1 MGLTKAVT
9 PTRVFF
15 DSSAFAKRYV
25 DEAGTAE
32 VLEWCD
38 KATELALSV
47 IAVPELVSAFRRL
60 VRENRLTERQ
70 YAQIKADLRADLV
83 DALLCET
90 SPQVVQRAIDALET
104 VPLRGM
110 DAVHIGSALV
120 CGADVFV
127 SSDARQSAAASRFGL
142 RVVTV

>member
-1 MGLTKAVT
+1 M
-9 PTRVFF
+9 RVFF

-38 KATELALSV
+38 EATELALSV

-60 VRENRLTERQ
+60 VREKRLTEKQ
-70 YAQIKADLRADLV
+70 YAQLKADLRADLV
-83 DALLCET
+83 DALLCDT
-90 SPQVVQRAIDALET
+90 SPQVVQRAIDALEV

-110 DAVHIGSALV
+110 DAVHVGSALV
-120 CGADVFV
+120 CGADIFV
-127 SSDARQSAAASRFGL
+127 SADSRQSAAAEHFGL